1 MNETLKIWHQFVAT
15 QNPSHLDSILHTDCV
30 FHSPFVWKPKK
41 GKAMVTAVLTVASQ
55 VFGDFK
61 YVREVIDGENA
72 VLEFEATIGEL
83 TVRGV
88 DLIRIDH
95 DGMIVDF
102 EVMVRPANGLQALG
116 IAMTQKLGL
125 G

>member
-1 MNETLKIWHQFVAT
+1 
-15 QNPSHLDSILHTDCV
+15 
-30 FHSPFVWKPKK
+30 
-41 GKAMVTAVLTVASQ
+41 MVTAILAAASQ
-55 VFGDFK
+55 VFSDFK

-88 DLIRIDH
+88 DMIRIDD
-95 DGMIVDF
+95 DGMIIDF